1 MIISRTPVRLS
12 FAGGGT
18 DFDKYYRL
26 SKRQG
31 AVISTT
37 INRYIYIFVNK
48 RFDDLI
54 QVSYS
59 KTEIVESVDDVE
71 HNIVREALK
80 LLGIE
85 KAIEIVYVADLPL
98 TTAGSGLGS
107 SSALAVGVL
116 NALYAYKGV
125 HASSEQ
131 LASEAYLIEQNIL
144 GHPVGKQ
151 DQYIAAYGGLNFIQ
165 FNNDGSVFVDPV
177 ICRPDTKRNLER
189 CLMLFYTG
197 LDRASCSI
205 LSEQQDQ
212 IEEKVA
218 LHDKLVEIAVDL
230 RAKLHNNELEE
241 FGDILHSGWM
251 AKRQLASGISNSKI
265 DNWYERARSAGAR
278 GGKIAGA
285 GGGGF
290 LLLFCD
296 EDRQQAVR
304 DSLPMLSHD
313 PVKLEPQGSEIIYVS
328 D

>member
-1 MIISRTPVRLS
+1 
-12 FAGGGT
+12 
-18 DFDKYYRL
+18 
-26 SKRQG
+26 
-31 AVISTT
+31 
-37 INRYIYIFVNK
+37 
-48 RFDDLI
+48 
-54 QVSYS
+54 
-59 KTEIVESVDDVE
+59 
-71 HNIVREALK
+71 
-80 LLGIE
+80 
-85 KAIEIVYVADLPL
+85 
-98 TTAGSGLGS
+98 
-107 SSALAVGVL
+107 
-116 NALYAYKGV
+116 
-125 HASSEQ
+125 
-131 LASEAYLIEQNIL
+131 
-144 GHPVGKQ
+144 
-151 DQYIAAYGGLNFIQ
+151 
-165 FNNDGSVFVDPV
+165 
-177 ICRPDTKRNLER
+177 
-189 CLMLFYTG
+189 MLFYTG